1 VPPNGRSL
9 IDMESAAE
17 SKPLMDLFWQISS
30 KAERVV

>member
-1 VPPNGRSL
+1 
-9 IDMESAAE
+9 MESAAE